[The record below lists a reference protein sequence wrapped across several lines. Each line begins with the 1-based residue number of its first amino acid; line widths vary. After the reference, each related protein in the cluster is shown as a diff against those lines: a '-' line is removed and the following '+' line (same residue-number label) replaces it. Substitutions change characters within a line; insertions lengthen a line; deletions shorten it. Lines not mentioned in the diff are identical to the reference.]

1 MEYKW
6 IVPFTILAF
15 ILVLVNCDNRYNRCP
30 YVPKPCNRCKA
41 RTNLCCMLMEED
53 ERICCNGSVSQNVQ
67 YTQFTRMSRYD
78 RRSITV
84 GPSNNQTYKNKPSS
98 WSKEFW
104 NYTSFI
110 TAAAQYQPSGFGTT
124 YKDGGKVS
132 LGKME
137 VAALLAH
144 IGSKVTCEFRVSL

>member
-1 MEYKW
+1 
-6 IVPFTILAF
+6 
-15 ILVLVNCDNRYNRCP
+15 
-30 YVPKPCNRCKA
+30 
-41 RTNLCCMLMEED
+41 MLMEIGEG
-53 ERICCNGSVSQNVQ
+53 ICCNGSVSQNVQ
-67 YTQFTRMSRYD
+67 YTQFNRMSLYARG
-78 RRSITV
+78 SITV
-84 GPSNNQTYKNKPSS
+84 GPSNNHTYKNKPSS
-98 WSKEFW
+98 WSLEFW

-110 TAAAQYQPSGFGTT
+110 TAAAQYQPYGFGTT

>member
-15 ILVLVNCDNRYNRCP
+15 ILVQVNCISYHAF
-30 YVPKPCNRCKA
+30 VPKSCNRCNTG
-41 RTNLCCMLMEED
+41 TNLCCMLMEED
-53 ERICCNGSVSQNVQ
+53 EGICCSGNVSQNVRRS
-67 YTQFTRMSRYD
+67 QFDRMS
-78 RRSITV
+78 IT
-84 GPSNNQTYKNKPSS
+84 KPSS

-110 TAAAQYQPSGFGTT
+110 TAAAQYEPYGFGTT

-144 IGSKVTCEFRVSL
+144 IGSKATCEFRVSL

>member
-1 MEYKW
+1 
-6 IVPFTILAF
+6 
-15 ILVLVNCDNRYNRCP
+15 
-30 YVPKPCNRCKA
+30 
-41 RTNLCCMLMEED
+41 MLMEED
-53 ERICCNGSVSQNVQ
+53 EGICCSGNVSQNVQ
-67 YTQFTRMSRYD
+67 SSVFYRTDSE
-78 RRSITV
+78 
-84 GPSNNQTYKNKPSS
+84 PSS

-110 TAAAQYQPSGFGTT
+110 TAAAQYEPYGFGTT

>member
-15 ILVLVNCDNRYNRCP
+15 ILVLVNCDNSYYRRR
-30 YVPKPCNRCKA
+30 YVPKPCTLCNTR
-41 RTNLCCMLMEED
+41 RGLCCMLMEEG
-53 ERICCNGSVSQNVQ
+53 EGICCNGSVGQNVQ
-67 YTQFTRMSRYD
+67 NTDFRRMNPYD
-78 RRSITV
+78 GAGKTSE
-84 GPSNNQTYKNKPSS
+84 PSS

-110 TAAAQYQPSGFGTT
+110 TAADQYQPYGFGTT

>member
-1 MEYKW
+1 
-6 IVPFTILAF
+6 
-15 ILVLVNCDNRYNRCP
+15 
-30 YVPKPCNRCKA
+30 
-41 RTNLCCMLMEED
+41 MLMEED
-53 ERICCNGSVSQNVQ
+53 KGICCNGSVSQNVP
-67 YTQFTRMSRYD
+67 TTRFNRLTVYSR
-78 RRSITV
+78 
-84 GPSNNQTYKNKPSS
+84 GPDFNGTYQKPSS

-124 YKDGGKVS
+124 YKDGVF

>member
-1 MEYKW
+1 
-6 IVPFTILAF
+6 
-15 ILVLVNCDNRYNRCP
+15 
-30 YVPKPCNRCKA
+30 
-41 RTNLCCMLMEED
+41 MLMEED
-53 ERICCNGSVSQNVQ
+53 EGICCSGSVSQNVP
-67 YTQFTRMSRYD
+67 YTRFN
-78 RRSITV
+78 SITERAV
-84 GPSNNQTYKNKPSS
+84 FSRGPVFNKTYQKPSS

>member
-6 IVPFTILAF
+6 NVLFTIVAF
-15 ILVLVNCDNRYNRCP
+15 ILVLVNGVIDQSDGRRCLICHK
-30 YVPKPCNRCKA
+30 VRRKEICRHCK
-41 RTNLCCMLMEED
+41 LME
-53 ERICCNGSVSQNVQ
+53 VSQNIQ
-67 YTQFTRMSRYD
+67 DTQFNRMNPYD
-78 RRSITV
+78 RDTYNR
-84 GPSNNQTYKNKPSS
+84 TYKYKPSS
-98 WSKEFW
+98 WSFEFW

-110 TAAAQYQPSGFGTT
+110 TAAAQYQPYGFGTT
-124 YKDGGKVS
+124 YEDGGKVS

>member
-15 ILVLVNCDNRYNRCP
+15 ILVLVNCDYRYNRRP
-30 YVPKPCNRCKA
+30 YVPKPCNRCN
-41 RTNLCCMLMEED
+41 THGDPCCMLMEED
-53 ERICCNGSVSQNVQ
+53 EGICCSGNVSQNVQ
-67 YTQFTRMSRYD
+67 SSVFYRTDSE
-78 RRSITV
+78 
-84 GPSNNQTYKNKPSS
+84 PSS

-110 TAAAQYQPSGFGTT
+110 TAAAQYEPYGFGTT

>member
-15 ILVLVNCDNRYNRCP
+15 ILVQVNCISYHALYP
-30 YVPKPCNRCKA
+30 YVPKPCNRCKTS
-41 RTNLCCMLMEED
+41 RVYCCMLMEED
-53 ERICCNGSVSQNVQ
+53 EGICCSGNVSQNVRRS
-67 YTQFTRMSRYD
+67 QFDRMS
-78 RRSITV
+78 IT
-84 GPSNNQTYKNKPSS
+84 KPSS

-124 YKDGGKVS
+124 YKDGVF

>member
-1 MEYKW
+1 
-6 IVPFTILAF
+6 
-15 ILVLVNCDNRYNRCP
+15 
-30 YVPKPCNRCKA
+30 
-41 RTNLCCMLMEED
+41 MLMEEG
-53 ERICCNGSVSQNVQ
+53 EGICCSGSVSQNVQ
-67 YTQFTRMSRYD
+67 YAQFN
-78 RRSITV
+78 SITERAV
-84 GPSNNQTYKNKPSS
+84 ASRGPVFNRTDDQKPSP
-98 WSKEFW
+98 WSIEFW

-110 TAAAQYQPSGFGTT
+110 TAAAQYQPYGFGTT

>member
-1 MEYKW
+1 
-6 IVPFTILAF
+6 
-15 ILVLVNCDNRYNRCP
+15 
-30 YVPKPCNRCKA
+30 
-41 RTNLCCMLMEED
+41 MLMEEG
-53 ERICCNGSVSQNVQ
+53 EGICCKGNVSQNVP
-67 YTQFTRMSRYD
+67 YSQFRYIAVPAATP
-78 RRSITV
+78 RRPVYNRTH
-84 GPSNNQTYKNKPSS
+84 QKPSS

-110 TAAAQYQPSGFGTT
+110 TAAAQYQPYGFGTT

-137 VAALLAH
+137 IAALLAH

>member
-15 ILVLVNCDNRYNRCP
+15 ILVQVNCISFHAIA
-30 YVPKPCNRCKA
+30 CNRCHTS
-41 RTNLCCMLMEED
+41 RGLCCMLMEED
-53 ERICCNGSVSQNVQ
+53 EGICCSGNVSQNV
-67 YTQFTRMSRYD
+67 
-78 RRSITV
+78 RRSQFDRST
-84 GPSNNQTYKNKPSS
+84 KPSS

-110 TAAAQYQPSGFGTT
+110 TAAAQYEPYGFGTT
-124 YKDGGKVS
+124 YKDGVF

>member
-1 MEYKW
+1 
-6 IVPFTILAF
+6 
-15 ILVLVNCDNRYNRCP
+15 
-30 YVPKPCNRCKA
+30 
-41 RTNLCCMLMEED
+41 MLMEED
-53 ERICCNGSVSQNVQ
+53 EGICCSGNVSQNVPLGQ
-67 YTQFTRMSRYD
+67 YNRLAAFSRG
-78 RRSITV
+78 RV
-84 GPSNNQTYKNKPSS
+84 FNGTYQKPSS